1 MCASRENRISVRL
14 ESIFRRLLGISHRIQ
29 NQNQNPKDNRIRC
42 KIERIQCLHDTPLNF
57 LSQKAAIIFARREQS
72 SEFKDIK
79 ICNGKYGEWRTRRI
93 KAKSIDFECTQK
105 QCFTYVKALC
115 LKLQMR

>member
-1 MCASRENRISVRL
+1 MCVLVVRIEYRFDLKV
-14 ESIFRRLLGISHRIQ
+14 LGISHRIE
-29 NQNQNPKDNRIRC
+29 NQNQIPKDNRIRC

-79 ICNGKYGEWRTRRI
+79 ICNGKYGEWRTRRS

-105 QCFTYVKALC
+105 ECPNCANEVNIVVIF
-115 LKLQMR
+115 